1 MLIWMTQLVST
12 RDSLTKFLERNV
24 DVKTEPYIAAGY
36 NKRVFWLRVWLARHS
51 RDITRENPC
60 STLLL
65 SHILFQWR
73 DKSQIQSSLRGYPPE
88 ALLTYSKCPRC
99 NNMTFTTMHRFLCFS
114 LLIKLRFLY
123 SFSGKNKYAITFSYS
138 FDLTI
143 LKVGFKKINY
153 KILIVNLYISERP
166 IISFRFSY
174 IFTCV
179 IVFNNSLQKATK
191 VNSRF
196 NYYFRLIIVVV
207 VVDSIAGK
215 ITVEDILRLQF

>member
-1 MLIWMTQLVST
+1 MLIWMTQLVSI
-12 RDSLTKFLERNV
+12 RDSLTKFLEWNV
-24 DVKTEPYIAAGY
+24 DVRTEPYIAAGY
-36 NKRVFWLRVWLARHS
+36 NKRMFKLRVWLARHS

-114 LLIKLRFLY
+114 LLIKLRFLQR
-123 SFSGKNKYAITFSYS
+123 FSGENKYANTFSYS

-143 LKVGFKKINY
+143 LIVGLEKINY
-153 KILIVNLYISERP
+153 KICQPLYFGKANYQFQILIHFNL
-166 IISFRFSY
+166 
-174 IFTCV
+174 C
-179 IVFNNSLQKATK
+179 
-191 VNSRF
+191 
-196 NYYFRLIIVVV
+196 
-207 VVDSIAGK
+207 DSIKQQPAEGNKSQLK
-215 ITVEDILRLQF
+215 I